1 MSNEKLKLSD
11 RLEDDNLKELNSF
24 RAQTEKLREFLRK
37 DHRANQTNTKRSL
50 IDETGAFG
58 AEHGNFNKP
67 TGPSPR
73 TISLDKHSAFD
84 ESPMSDTT
92 SDLTSSHVD
101 RNKTKFQQPVQSLL
115 DKENCDDKKL
125 GKKKLQP

>member
-1 MSNEKLKLSD
+1 
-11 RLEDDNLKELNSF
+11 
-24 RAQTEKLREFLRK
+24 
-37 DHRANQTNTKRSL
+37 
-50 IDETGAFG
+50 
-58 AEHGNFNKP
+58 
-67 TGPSPR
+67 
-73 TISLDKHSAFD
+73 
-84 ESPMSDTT
+84 MSDTT